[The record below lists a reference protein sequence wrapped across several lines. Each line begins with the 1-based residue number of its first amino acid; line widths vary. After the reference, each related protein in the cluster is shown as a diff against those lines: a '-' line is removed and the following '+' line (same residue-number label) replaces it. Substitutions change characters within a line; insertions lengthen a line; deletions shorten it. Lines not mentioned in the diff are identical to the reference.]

1 MRQDTQ
7 ENKAALSRRAFLA
20 ATGGIFMGAAALGL
34 TAGQVNAGQRHPT
47 RGGTLRF
54 ATRTDVSGLDLHR
67 NTIYLVS
74 MPLAAMNQGLLDLD
88 AKSEPVPG
96 VAAAWE
102 AAPDLQSYTFQL
114 RKGVL
119 FHNGREVDAE
129 AVKWN
134 FARMQ
139 DPKIATPL
147 TRSALENLQETE
159 VVDKYTVR
167 CHLHTPSAAFPAD
180 VVYYPCALMAPDS
193 VDKADL
199 HPIGCG
205 PFKFVKW
212 DRNNITELARF
223 ENYFETDA
231 EGNSLPYLEALIG
244 RPKREDR
251 VRLTSLRADEVDL
264 IDSMAYDDAVDF
276 ATKYAGKFQ
285 TWEVPT
291 LSTSF
296 ILFNLNKGPFTDKQ
310 VRQAAAHAIDHE
322 AIKQAVFHGRG
333 EVAGGFYAPASPWY
347 AHGIESW
354 PAYDPDK
361 ARFLLRQ
368 ARAVGTEV
376 ALQALPTPPYM
387 HQTAELV
394 QAMWTE
400 VGFKVQFNIYD
411 EVALN
416 QKRRERDFHAD
427 STAASYRWDP
437 DGWFARQILST
448 APATKAN
455 SGFHNERADQLI
467 VAARGTADRQ
477 KRLELYA
484 AIDSIVNA
492 ELPILYLHHLTLLEA
507 GSMRLKGY
515 RPSVSGAFSTRGG
528 GIRTAW
534 ME

>member
-1 MRQDTQ
+1 VYHATPAN
-7 ENKAALSRRAFLA
+7 ETELSRRAFLT
-20 ATGGIFMGAAALGL
+20 ATGGILAGATAFGVMGQAS
-34 TAGQVNAGQRHPT
+34 AGQRHPT

-54 ATRTDVSGLDLHR
+54 ATRADVSGLDLHR
-67 NTIYLVS
+67 NIIYLVS
-74 MPLAAMNQGLLDLD
+74 MPLAAINQGLLDLD
-88 AKSEPVPG
+88 ARSEPVPG

-102 AAPDLQSYTFQL
+102 ASKDLQSYTFRL
-114 RKGVL
+114 RQGVL
-119 FHNGREVDAE
+119 FHNGRAVDAE

-134 FARMQ
+134 FERMR
-139 DPKIATPL
+139 DAKTAHPF
-147 TRSALENLQETE
+147 TRSALENVRETE

-193 VDKADL
+193 ADRADL

-212 DRNNITELARF
+212 DRNNITELVRF
-223 ENYFETDA
+223 ENYFETDP
-231 EGNSLPYLEALIG
+231 EGNSLPYLEGLIG

-251 VRLTSLRADEVDL
+251 VRLTSLRAREVDL
-264 IDSMAYDDAVDF
+264 IDSMAYADAVDF
-276 ATKYAGKFQ
+276 TTRYAGQFQ

-291 LSTSF
+291 LATSF
-296 ILFNLNKGPFTDKQ
+296 ILFNLEKGPFTDKQ
-310 VRQAAAHAIDHE
+310 VRLAAAHAIDHE
-322 AIKQAVFHGRG
+322 AIHQAVFHGRG
-333 EVAGGFYAPASPWY
+333 EVARGFYAPASPWY
-347 AHGIESW
+347 SEGITLW
-354 PAYDPDK
+354 PPYDPDR

-387 HQTAELV
+387 QQTAELV
-394 QAMWTE
+394 QAMWLE
-400 VGFKVQFNIYD
+400 VGFKVRFNLYD

-437 DGWFARQILST
+437 DGWFSRQILST
-448 APATKAN
+448 APVTRAN
-455 SGFHNERADQLI
+455 SGFRNERADQLI
-467 VAARGTADRQ
+467 VEARRTVERQ
-477 KRLELYA
+477 KRLQLYTM
-484 AIDSIVNA
+484 IDSIVNA

-515 RPSVSGAFSTRGG
+515 QPSVSGVFSTRGG

-534 ME
+534 IE

>member
-1 MRQDTQ
+1 MHQATQ
-7 ENKAALSRRAFLA
+7 ASESELSRRAFLA
-20 ATGGIFMGAAALGL
+20 ATGGILTGAAAFGVMAQ
-34 TAGQVNAGQRHPT
+34 AGAAQRHPT

-54 ATRTDVSGLDLHR
+54 ATRADISGLDLHR
-67 NTIYLVS
+67 NIIYLVS
-74 MPLAAMNQGLLDLD
+74 MPLAAINQGLLDLD
-88 AKSEPVPG
+88 ARSEPVPG

-102 AAPDLQSYTFQL
+102 ATPDLQRYTFQL
-114 RKGVL
+114 RQGVL
-119 FHNGREVDAE
+119 FHNGREVDAA

-139 DPKIATPL
+139 DAKIAHPL
-147 TRSALENLQETE
+147 TRSALENVQEVE

-193 VDKADL
+193 ADRADL

-205 PFKFVKW
+205 PFKFAKW
-212 DRNNITELARF
+212 DRNNITELVRF

-231 EGNSLPYLEALIG
+231 EGNSLPYLDALLG

-251 VRLTSLRADEVDL
+251 VRLTALRTGEADL
-264 IDSMAYDDAVDF
+264 IDSMAYADAADF

-291 LSTSF
+291 LATSF
-296 ILFNLNKGPFTDKQ
+296 ILFNLEKGPFTDKQ
-310 VRQAAAHAIDHE
+310 VRLAAAHAIDHE
-322 AIKQAVFHGRG
+322 AINQAVFHGRG
-333 EVAGGFYAPASPWY
+333 EVARGFYAPASPWH
-347 AHGIESW
+347 AQGVEAW
-354 PAYDPDK
+354 PPYDPDK

-387 HQTAELV
+387 QQTAELV
-394 QAMWTE
+394 QAMWAE
-400 VGFKVQFNIYD
+400 VGFKVRFNLYD

-416 QKRRERDFHAD
+416 QNRRERTFHAD

-437 DGWFARQILST
+437 DGWFSRQILST
-448 APATKAN
+448 APATRAN
-455 SGFHNERADQLI
+455 SGFRNERADRLI
-467 VAARGTADRQ
+467 AEARRTAERQ

-484 AIDSIVNA
+484 AIDSLVNA
-492 ELPILYLHHLTLLEA
+492 ELPLLYLYHLTLLEA

-515 RPSVSGAFSTRGG
+515 QPSVSGAFSIRGG

>member
-1 MRQDTQ
+1 MHQATQ
-7 ENKAALSRRAFLA
+7 GNEAALTRRAFMA
-20 ATGGIFMGAAALGL
+20 ATGGLLAGAAALGVM
-34 TAGQVNAGQRHPT
+34 GQANAAQPHPS
-47 RGGTLRF
+47 RDGTLRF
-54 ATRTDVSGLDLHR
+54 ATRSDVSGLDIHR
-67 NTIYLVS
+67 NAIYLVS
-74 MPLAAMNQGLLDLD
+74 MPLAAINQGLLDLD

-96 VAAAWE
+96 VATAWE
-102 AAPDLQSYTFQL
+102 ATPDLQSYTFQL

-134 FARMQ
+134 FERMQ
-139 DPKIATPL
+139 DAKIAHPL
-147 TRSALENLQETE
+147 TRSALENLQETA

-167 CHLHTPSAAFPAD
+167 CHLRAPSAAFPAD

-199 HPIGCG
+199 RPIGCG
-205 PFKFVKW
+205 PFKFAKW
-212 DRNNITELARF
+212 DRNNITELVRF

-231 EGNSLPYLEALIG
+231 AGNSLPYLETLIG

-251 VRLTSLRADEVDL
+251 VRLIALRAGEVDL
-264 IDSMAYDDAVDF
+264 IDSMAYDDAGDF

-291 LSTSF
+291 LATSF
-296 ILFNLNKGPFTDKQ
+296 ILFNLDKGPFADKQ

-322 AIKQAVFHGRG
+322 AIKQVVFHGRG
-333 EVAGGFYAPASPWY
+333 EIASGFYAPSSPWY
-347 AHGIESW
+347 AQGVEAW

-368 ARAVGTEV
+368 AKAVGAEV
-376 ALQALPTPPYM
+376 ALQSLPTPPYM
-387 HQTAELV
+387 QQTAELV

-400 VGFKVQFNIYD
+400 VGFKVRFDIFD

-437 DGWFARQILST
+437 DGWFSRQILST
-448 APATKAN
+448 APATKIN

-467 VAARGTADRQ
+467 ATARRTADRQ

-492 ELPILYLHHLTLLEA
+492 ELPILYLHHPTLLQA
-507 GSMRLKGY
+507 GSVRLKGY
-515 RPSVSGAFSTRGG
+515 QPSVSGAFSIRGG

>member
-1 MRQDTQ
+1 MHQAIQ
-7 ENKAALSRRAFLA
+7 GNKAALSRRAFLA
-20 ATGGIFMGAAALGL
+20 ATGGLLVGAAALGV
-34 TAGQVNAGQRHPT
+34 TGQANAGQRHPS
-47 RGGTLRF
+47 RDGTLRF
-54 ATRTDVSGLDLHR
+54 ATRSDVSGLDLHR

-74 MPLAAMNQGLLDLD
+74 TPLAAINQGLLDLD

-102 AAPDLQSYTFQL
+102 ATPDLQSYTFQL

-134 FARMQ
+134 FERMQ
-139 DPKIATPL
+139 DPKIGHPL
-147 TRSALENLQETE
+147 TRSALENLQETA

-167 CHLHTPSAAFPAD
+167 CHLRAPSAAFPAD

-193 VDKADL
+193 VEKADL
-199 HPIGCG
+199 LPIGCG
-205 PFKFVKW
+205 PFKFAKW
-212 DRNNITELARF
+212 DRNNITELVRF

-231 EGNSLPYLEALIG
+231 AGNSLPYLEALIG

-251 VRLTSLRADEVDL
+251 VRLIALRTGEVDL
-264 IDSMAYDDAVDF
+264 IDSMAYDDVEDF

-285 TWEVPT
+285 TWEVPI

-296 ILFNLNKGPFTDKQ
+296 ILFNLDTGPFTDKQ

-322 AIKQAVFHGRG
+322 AIKQVVFHSRG
-333 EVAGGFYAPASPWY
+333 DIARGFYAPSSPWY
-347 AHGIESW
+347 TPGVEAW

-368 ARAVGTEV
+368 AKAVGTEV
-376 ALQALPTPPYM
+376 ALQSLPTPPYM
-387 HQTAELV
+387 QQTAELV

-400 VGFKVQFNIYD
+400 VGFKVRFSIYD

-437 DGWFARQILST
+437 DGWFSRQILST
-448 APATKAN
+448 APATKIN

-467 VAARGTADRQ
+467 AVARRTADRQ

-492 ELPILYLHHLTLLEA
+492 ELPILYLHHPTLLQA

-515 RPSVSGAFSTRGG
+515 QPSVSGAFSIRGG